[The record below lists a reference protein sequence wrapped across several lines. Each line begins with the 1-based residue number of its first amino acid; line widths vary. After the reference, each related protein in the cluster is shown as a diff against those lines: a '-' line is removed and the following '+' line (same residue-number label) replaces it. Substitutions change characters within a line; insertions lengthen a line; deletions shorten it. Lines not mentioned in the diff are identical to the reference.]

1 KIYRFPVLVL
11 GAGLLLSACR
21 RPTTRTQTS
30 PRSSPSLESVFHPE
44 KLTAMDAAVN
54 QAVAEGKCPGA
65 VLWLERNGVAYHHA
79 YGKRALMPAEE
90 PMTESTIFDVA
101 SLTKVIATTPAVM
114 LLIERGQIKLDEPVQ
129 HYIPE
134 FKGDGKETISIRQ
147 LLTHTSGLPP
157 G

>member
-1 KIYRFPVLVL
+1 
-11 GAGLLLSACR
+11 
-21 RPTTRTQTS
+21 
-30 PRSSPSLESVFHPE
+30 
-44 KLTAMDAAVN
+44 MDAAVN

-157 G
+157 GIGRNPPWTGRW